1 MDSNNYAVKR
11 VGLVKVPYANI
22 VLNENVS
29 SILTFCNHIYREAN
43 YRGHSLSYIQRST
56 LQRPPSKPIK
66 LNIIFG
72 KIEIRLLIYHNFVEI
87 EETSKH
93 PIHQVLIL

>member
-1 MDSNNYAVKR
+1 MDSNSYAVKR

-43 YRGHSLSYIQRST
+43 YRGHSLSYIQRSR
-56 LQRPPSKPIK
+56 LQGPPSKPIK
-66 LNIIFG
+66 LNIIKNYNLISIFL
-72 KIEIRLLIYHNFVEI
+72 KIISIFFLLR
-87 EETSKH
+87 
-93 PIHQVLIL
+93 